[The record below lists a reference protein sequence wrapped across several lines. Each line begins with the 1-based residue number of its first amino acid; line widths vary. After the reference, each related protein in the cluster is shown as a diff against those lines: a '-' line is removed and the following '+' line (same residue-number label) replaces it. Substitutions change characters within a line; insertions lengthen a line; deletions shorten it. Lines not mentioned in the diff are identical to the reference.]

1 MFLPVLAKPKYLGS
15 HEHLSSI
22 ESKRVNKMFNNV
34 NVRPRFCRTEYVFV
48 GMLSSVVMMTSNAFK
63 SDNNLLFFLI
73 TN

>member
-1 MFLPVLAKPKYLGS
+1 MNYFDTKPKYLGS

-34 NVRPRFCRTEYVFV
+34 NVRPQFCRHEYVFV
-48 GMLSSVVMMTSNAFK
+48 CMLSSVVMTSNAFK
-63 SDNNLLFFLI
+63 SDHNLLFFLI